1 MHAGGFRPA
10 FSYGAIDNSIGATVV
25 ILEESGWLGM
35 AHLGEDGTDNDPP
48 FGIKNSVPSS
58 ALVEED
64 KTILMI

>member
-1 MHAGGFRPA
+1 MPGLFC
-10 FSYGAIDNSIGATVV
+10 GAIGHAIGAAIVN
-25 ILEESGWLGM
+25 LDGRGWLGM
-35 AHLGEDGTDNDPP
+35 AHLDEDGTDNDPP